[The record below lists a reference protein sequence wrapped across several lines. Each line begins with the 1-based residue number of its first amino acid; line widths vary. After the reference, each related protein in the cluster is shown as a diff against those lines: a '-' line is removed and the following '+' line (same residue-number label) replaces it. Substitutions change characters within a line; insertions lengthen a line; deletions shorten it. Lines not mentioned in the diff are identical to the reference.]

1 MWIRGFVVKLECSIY
16 ESFLALTVDSE
27 KQVNNVVRVSFPHF
41 LSVYFHMSQN
51 WRDKVQS
58 LLQADDKAL
67 EQWLAE
73 ARQISWKNFGKRIR
87 FYAPSFMYY
96 RSERFC
102 SSPSAFPSISITGSS
117 CALKCKHCGGKVLNT
132 MLPAVSPQQLIEVCR
147 GIKAKGGLGCLV
159 SGGCLPDGSV
169 PLDRFVDAIA
179 EVKKTLGLTVVV
191 HTGVIDAKL
200 AGRLADAG
208 VDAALIDILGSDE
221 TIREIYQL
229 NVSVVDYD
237 RSLQALHESGIPL
250 VPHVLVGLHYG
261 KLKGEFE
268 ALEMISHYS
277 PSAVI
282 IIALMPIHGTKMET
296 ATPPKPIDIARILIA
311 SRLILPKAPMV
322 LGCMRPKGK
331 HKTETDILAVKAG
344 VNAIAFPA
352 EQAIKLAE
360 TMRIRTSFSSL
371 CCSQIFDDLKQNV

>member
-1 MWIRGFVVKLECSIY
+1 
-16 ESFLALTVDSE
+16 
-27 KQVNNVVRVSFPHF
+27 
-41 LSVYFHMSQN
+41 MSQS
-51 WRDKVQS
+51 WRNKVQS
-58 LLQADDKAL
+58 LLQADDKEL

-73 ARQISWKNFGKRIR
+73 ARRVSWRSLGRRIR

-102 SSPSAFPSISITGSS
+102 SSPSAFPSISVTGSF

-132 MLPAVSPQQLIEVCR
+132 MLPAVSPQRLIEVCTE
-147 GIKAKGGLGCLV
+147 IKAKGGLGCLI

-169 PLDRFVDAIA
+169 PLDKFVDAIA

-191 HTGVIDAKL
+191 HTGVTDAKL
-200 AGRLADAG
+200 AGRLADAS
-208 VDAALIDILGSDE
+208 VDAALIDIIGSDE

-229 NVSVVDYD
+229 DVSVADYE
-237 RSLQALHESGIPL
+237 RSLRILHDSGIPL

-268 ALEMISHYS
+268 ALEMISRYS

-282 IIALMPIHGTKMET
+282 VIALMPIHGTMMET
-296 ATPPKPIDIARILIA
+296 ATPPKPIDIGRVLVA
-311 SRLILPKAPMV
+311 SRLLLPKTPLV

-331 HKTETDILAVKAG
+331 HRTETDMLAVKAG

-352 EQAIKLAE
+352 EQAIEMAKSMHIE
-360 TMRIRTSFSSL
+360 TSFSSL
-371 CCSQIFDDLKQNV
+371 CCSQIFDDLKRNIWEA